1 MAPGEGAAHAL
12 KTRSSGSLTVGTVAI
27 TKRWAMC
34 AGSSDPAL
42 HNVKGRDA
50 HCEDV
55 TAATSVTPQNISG
68 VTSASMLISGVALSF
83 KSIATG
89 LVLVLVQAQALADA
103 WLVGDRPGECHHLPG
118 ATVDADFARLKKQWG
133 SSLVVLTP
141 PQTSA
146 GGLRFFHVI
155 GRADD
160 GSTHSFLVGSQP
172 SICKKGGSEPIG
184 TKKIGAPG
192 SGTNYVKKEV
202 APTVNPAEHFAF
214 ASTVGNGRIGLAYA
228 ACTVDPSHLAELRK
242 QTMAVCPAD
251 KGQQCQ
257 AALVGAD
264 WSKGRVAEPMLRATA
279 EACWTELRI
288 GGGND
293 GVPMIS
299 FCRTAMATG
308 QLTCQLLRRSHF
320 KSWQR

>member
-1 MAPGEGAAHAL
+1 M
-12 KTRSSGSLTVGTVAI
+12 
-27 TKRWAMC
+27 
-34 AGSSDPAL
+34 
-42 HNVKGRDA
+42 
-50 HCEDV
+50 
-55 TAATSVTPQNISG
+55 
-68 VTSASMLISGVALSF
+68 SF

-133 SSLVVLTP
+133 RSLVVLTP
-141 PQTSA
+141 PTTSA

-160 GSTHSFLVGSQP
+160 GSSHSFLVGSQP
-172 SICKKGGSEPIG
+172 SICNPGGSELVG
-184 TKKIGAPG
+184 SKKIGAPS
-192 SGTNYVKKEV
+192 SGANYVPKEA

-214 ASTVGNGRIGLAYA
+214 VTTVGNGRIGLAYA
-228 ACTVDPSHLAELRK
+228 ACTEDPSYLAELRK
-242 QTMAVCPAD
+242 QTMAACPAD
-251 KGQQCQ
+251 KGKQCQ
-257 AALVGAD
+257 AALVGAA
-264 WSKGRVAEPMLRATA
+264 WSKGRLAEPMLRATA

-288 GGGND
+288 DSGND
-293 GVPMIS
+293 VVPMIS

-308 QLTCQLLRRSHF
+308 QLKCQLLRRSLF